1 MKQIGIYGLS
11 GTLMHLY
18 VKIGYVVYSC
28 IVLLIS
34 SSLLFSLWSSNLQNH
49 YVEGEEK
56 VKADFSKLHEDMQEA
71 FRKLE
76 E

>member
-1 MKQIGIYGLS
+1 MSLWAMKKKLCGLF
-11 GTLMHLY
+11 LY
-18 VKIGYVVYSC
+18 QYTPPIH
-28 IVLLIS
+28 
-34 SSLLFSLWSSNLQNH
+34 SSLLPTLLLSSNLQNH

-56 VKADFSKLHEDMQEA
+56 VKADFSKLHEDMHEA

>member
-1 MKQIGIYGLS
+1 M
-11 GTLMHLY
+11 
-18 VKIGYVVYSC
+18 GYVVYSC
-28 IVLLIS
+28 IVLFIS
-34 SSLLFSLWSSNLQNH
+34 SGLFSILQSSNLQNH

>member
-1 MKQIGIYGLS
+1 M
-11 GTLMHLY
+11 
-18 VKIGYVVYSC
+18 GYVVYSC
-28 IVLLIS
+28 IVLFIS
-34 SSLLFSLWSSNLQNH
+34 SGLLFSILQSSNLQNH

>member
-1 MKQIGIYGLS
+1 MPYVHYIKRLCGLF
-11 GTLMHLY
+11 LY
-18 VKIGYVVYSC
+18 QYTPPIH
-28 IVLLIS
+28 
-34 SSLLFSLWSSNLQNH
+34 SSLLHTLLLWLSNLQNH
-49 YVEGEEK
+49 YLEGEEK

>member
-1 MKQIGIYGLS
+1 MHHYIKRLCGLF
-11 GTLMHLY
+11 LY
-18 VKIGYVVYSC
+18 QYTPPIH
-28 IVLLIS
+28 
-34 SSLLFSLWSSNLQNH
+34 SSLLPTLLLSSNLQNH